1 MAKRTKKVG
10 IVGKYGT
17 RYGSSLRKVV
27 KKIETT
33 AHATYVCPF
42 CGRVSSP
49 FYIFRK
55 ALREPLLAFGSA
67 PERDATE
74 PSLEALGSLTLPPL
88 SPPNRPLADSE
99 SSERTRTNQLIR
111 CN

>member
-42 CGRVSSP
+42 CGRVSHP
-49 FYIFRK
+49 FLYIRK
-55 ALREPLLAFGSA
+55 ALREPLLASGSA
-67 PERDATE
+67 QARDVEE
-74 PSLEALGSLTLPPL
+74 PSLEAPGSLTPLPL
-88 SPPNRPLADSE
+88 SPPNRLSEDSE
-99 SSERTRTNQLIR
+99 SSERTRNNQLIR